1 MTFSSI
7 RVAGSAVALLALAA
21 GSVPQAANA
30 HALLQSAEPSVGGS
44 VAGSPSTI
52 VLEFSEGVE
61 ARYSHVSV
69 TGPGG
74 ASRCPGHPMAGEN
87 RPWSSEWVNSSN
99 PGTTGSVGR
108 WCPSTR
114 IRRKAV
120 LASTSATRRW
130 RGLRYWR
137 PPPGPH
143 ITFRW
148 LPPCSCLGERFSRF
162 MLDLAADRPLHG
174 RWKGL
179 RLCFASPLQS
189 PSA

>member
-52 VLEFSEGVE
+52 VLQFSEGVE

-74 ASRCPGHPMAGEN
+74 AVAVSRPSNGGGKSTLVVQLKPGHY
-87 RPWSSEWVNSSN
+87 RVSWSVVSVD
-99 PGTTGSVGR
+99 THKTQGSFGFNVG
-108 WCPSTR
+108 
-114 IRRKAV
+114 
-120 LASTSATRRW
+120 
-130 RGLRYWR
+130 
-137 PPPGPH
+137 H
-143 ITFRW
+143 
-148 LPPCSCLGERFSRF
+148 
-162 MLDLAADRPLHG
+162 
-174 RWKGL
+174 
-179 RLCFASPLQS
+179 
-189 PSA
+189 